1 MAASPWQNHDLEEIY
16 PLVTQ
21 KTLVVIEKQ

>member
-1 MAASPWQNHDLEEIY
+1 MKMTY

-21 KTLVVIEKQ
+21 KT